1 MPEHTRSDRD
11 EYVKIMFANI
21 IPGYE
26 FFFGKCGRCH
36 DQSSTMNEP
45 YDKKSLLHYSSHA
58 YSANGRKTIVS
69 QSNPNEELGQ
79 NHDLSTIDIRKISKM
94 YQCGLINSKFHMILT
109 LLLFTLLG

>member
-11 EYVKIMFANI
+11 RYVRIMFANI

-26 FFFGKCGRCH
+26 SFFQKCGRCH
-36 DQSSTMNEP
+36 DQASTMNEP

-69 QSNPNEELGQ
+69 LSNPMEILGQ
-79 NHDLSTIDIRKISKM
+79 THGFSVIDTRKINKI
-94 YQCGLINSKFHMILT
+94 YRCA
-109 LLLFTLLG
+109 